1 MSYGFI
7 DCSIFWWFCIMKLR
21 EFFLFL
27 LFEEEIKKIDKYIE
41 KFNKSI
47 IIINNALLT
56 GGTINHNDVE
66 LSKVLKEIANNI
78 TAEYHKKET
87 AQQNTNIEKEK
98 YKELISIIDK
108 YNKLLN
114 VYNSVRG
121 KNEKTAGDIFRQIGG
136 NTSKKS
142 VKTKTFTKKN
152 K

>member
-1 MSYGFI
+1 MVLYY
-7 DCSIFWWFCIMKLR
+7 
-21 EFFLFL
+21 E
-27 LFEEEIKKIDKYIE
+27 IDKYIE

-142 VKTKTFTKKN
+142 VKTKTFTKKIN
-152 K
+152 ELLKEENNNVLSVKEIDKLLQEIADKSK